1 MSAPGRTEGADGLSM
16 SGHPASGLAAA
27 RAALLAVVG
36 LLLTLPAAAV
46 ERPLWE
52 LGLGVAGLRLPHYR
66 GSDQSYNWLLPVPY
80 AVYRGDIFKADREGA
95 RAVLLD
101 TPQVNVDLSVSAGV
115 PTRSDGNDARRGMD
129 DLAPTLELG
138 PNLVW
143 TAARGSGWKLDLRA
157 PVRAVLT
164 LESSPRWIGVG
175 ATPNI
180 NLDLTQVLPGW
191 NLGLQAGPLFGS
203 RRLHGHFYDVD
214 ANDVAPGRPRY
225 SAPGGFAGAQAVAA
239 LSRRFQNHW
248 VGMFVRWD
256 SLRGAAFADSP
267 LVRDRQQLSAGVALA
282 WVLAASSRQ
291 VPAPD

>member
-1 MSAPGRTEGADGLSM
+1 M
-16 SGHPASGLAAA
+16 SGHCVSSPA
-27 RAALLAVVG
+27 AALLAVFG
-36 LLLTLPAAAV
+36 ALLALSANAAHAA

-66 GSDQSYNWLLPVPY
+66 GSEQSYNWLLPVPY
-80 AVYRGDIFKADREGA
+80 AVYRGDIFKADRDGA

-101 TPQVNVDLSVSAGV
+101 TQRVNVDLSVSAGV

-143 TAARGSGWKLDLRA
+143 TAARGTGWKLDLRA

-164 LESSPRWIGVG
+164 LESSPRWIGVN
-175 ATPNI
+175 AAPNI
-180 NLDLTQVLPGW
+180 NLDLTQLLPGW

-214 ANDVAPGRPRY
+214 AADVAPGRPQY
-225 SAPGGFAGAQAVAA
+225 SAPGGFAGAQAIAA
-239 LSRRFQNHW
+239 LSRRFESHW

-282 WVLAASSRQ
+282 WVFAASSRR
-291 VPAPD
+291 VPTTD